1 MLIQKEAIYSSSITK
16 TVSNIHITASQSG
29 QLCTTQVLGA
39 VPGAG
44 DPAVDQ
50 MHTAPPIADLPGS
63 QEKLP
68 LGQTYTEHKRSW
80 WCPQRS
86 QLEPIAP
93 GKGQCWRTEGGAGR
107 GHKVHRH
114 TNAPLRNRG
123 DMVNV
128 WLMRVTDRMPSQL
141 PRSWHH
147 GLLKWEKQIWVT
159 GWSGAHIWTWTCQ
172 VWDAHVTSWSA
183 TRETSDEI
191 RRVFLATRV
200 SLSIHR
206 QYLKP

>member
-93 GKGQCWRTEGGAGR
+93 GKGQCWRTEGGAGGRPQSPQAHKRTFAELR
-107 GHKVHRH
+107 GHGECV
-114 TNAPLRNRG
+114 TNAC
-123 DMVNV
+123 
-128 WLMRVTDRMPSQL
+128 DRQDAKPT
-141 PRSWHH
+141 P
-147 GLLKWEKQIWVT
+147 QILATWVT
-159 GWSGAHIWTWTCQ
+159 EMRKTDLSNWMGWGPHLDLNMSSVRCSCNILVGN
-172 VWDAHVTSWSA
+172 
-183 TRETSDEI
+183 
-191 RRVFLATRV
+191 
-200 SLSIHR
+200 
-206 QYLKP
+206 